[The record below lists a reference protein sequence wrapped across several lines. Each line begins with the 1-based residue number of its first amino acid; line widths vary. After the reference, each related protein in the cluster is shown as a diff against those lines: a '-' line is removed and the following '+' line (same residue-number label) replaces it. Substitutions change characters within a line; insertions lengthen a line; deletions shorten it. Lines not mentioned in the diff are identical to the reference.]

1 MELYEKVIDS
11 DIKFSGDVLTVRV
24 DDVELP
30 GGVKSRREIIQ
41 YNGAVGIVPVTE
53 NNEILLVRQ
62 YRSASK
68 KIMLELPAGKLEK
81 EEDPFDCGLR
91 ELEEETGFSA
101 GKMEKLISYY
111 SSPAILEEILH
122 LYIAFDLKLGK
133 VHLDEDEFLECVK
146 MPLADIKQLIF
157 NGEIQ
162 DAKTI
167 IGIMLADEF
176 LKNM

>member
-1 MELYEKVIDS
+1 MELYEKVVGS

-30 GGVKSRREIIQ
+30 GGVTSKREVIQ
-41 YNGAVGIVPVTE
+41 HNGAVGIVPVTE
-53 NNEILLVRQ
+53 KREVLLVRQ

-81 EEDPFDCGLR
+81 GEDPFDCGLR

-101 GKMEKLISYY
+101 GKMEKLISYF

-122 LYIAFDLKLGK
+122 LYIAFDLKPGK
-133 VHLDEDEFLECVK
+133 VNLDEDEFLECVK
-146 MPLADIKQLIF
+146 LPLTDIKQMIL

>member
-1 MELYEKVIDS
+1 MELYEKVLKS

-30 GGVKSRREIIQ
+30 GGVTSTREIIQ
-41 YNGAVGIVPVTE
+41 HNGAVGVVPITE
-53 NNEILLVRQ
+53 NNEVLLVRQ

-68 KIMLELPAGKLEK
+68 KVMLELPAGKLEK
-81 EEDPFDCGLR
+81 DEEPFVCGLR

-101 GKMEKLISYY
+101 GRMEKLISYY

-122 LYIAFDLKLGK
+122 LYIAFDLKPGK

-146 MPLADIKQLIF
+146 MPLADIKPMIIK
-157 NGEIQ
+157 GEIQ
-162 DAKTI
+162 DAKTV